1 MGRDHDRHSVRPTE
15 SSRRRDVLAV
25 DMVEL
30 VRNLVESVLGVNMI
44 GILPDL
50 PYMGLDWEF
59 FFPTN
64 LYIAFI
70 NWWNPF

>member
-1 MGRDHDRHSVRPTE
+1 MECLRF
-15 SSRRRDVLAV
+15 
-25 DMVEL
+25 L
-30 VRNLVESVLGVNMI
+30 VQSVLGVNMI